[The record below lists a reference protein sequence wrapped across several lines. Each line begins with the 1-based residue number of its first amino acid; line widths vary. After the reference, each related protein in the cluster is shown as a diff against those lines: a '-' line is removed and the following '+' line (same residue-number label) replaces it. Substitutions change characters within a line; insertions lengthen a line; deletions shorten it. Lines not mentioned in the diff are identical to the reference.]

1 MEVWKDVVGYEGL
14 YAVSSEGR
22 LRSFKRNKVTGELM
36 SLPVNSTGY
45 IRVSLHKEGSRT
57 NHYVHRLVAQAFIP
71 NPNNLP
77 HINHRDENPLNNKV
91 SNLEW
96 ITKKDNNNYGTRTQR
111 VVANTDYEKRNQ
123 TEGYKHRLDNVD
135 WDSVGEKHS
144 KAVYAIY
151 PDTNNVELFPSV
163 KEAAKALGATS
174 SYVAGVARGV
184 YSEARGVKFRFADE
198 FHPSQRYVITPEQ
211 RTYVPANPADGSV
224 AVVSVNAKG
233 EYKIHNSV
241 SECAEYLGTST
252 GAVSDAANGNYY
264 STKEHVIYKLSQFDE
279 NNYKPYD
286 PKHKAKQNYKGVV
299 IIFPDNT
306 YKVFNSVN
314 DTAKYLNLKSPS
326 SISDALKKPTKR
338 VRGNRAVRLSEF
350 DTTNEEFSS
359 LTEKED

>member
-1 MEVWKDVVGYEGL
+1 MAQEEVWKDVVGYEGA
-14 YAVSSEGR
+14 YKVSNLGSVKSYKLSQEGR
-22 LRSFKRNKVTGELM
+22 IMKQVTPVGDYKAVELYDNG
-36 SLPVNSTGY
+36 VG
-45 IRVSLHKEGSRT
+45 RKQF
-57 NHYVHRLVAQAFIP
+57 VHRMVAQAFLP
-71 NPNNLP
+71 NPDNLP
-77 HINHRDENPLNNKV
+77 EVNHRDEDPSNNNV
-91 SNLEW
+91 DNLEW
-96 ITKKDNNNYGTRTQR
+96 ITHKDNMNYGTRTQR
-111 VVANTDYEKRNQ
+111 AIANTDWEA
-123 TEGYKHRLDNVD
+123 
-135 WDSVGEKHS
+135 HS
-144 KAVYAIY
+144 LQKQKAIYAIY
-151 PDTNNVELFPSV
+151 PDTNNVELFQSV
-163 KEAAKALGATS
+163 KEAAKALDATP
-174 SYVAGVARGV
+174 SYVAGVARGL

-211 RTYVPANPADGSV
+211 RTYVPSNPSDGSV

-279 NNYKPYD
+279 TNYKPYD
-286 PKHKAKQNYKGVV
+286 PNHKAKQNYKGVV

-350 DTTNEEFSS
+350 DTTNEEFSN

>member
-1 MEVWKDVVGYEGL
+1 MINTENEVWKDVEGYPGL
-14 YAVSSEGR
+14 YKVSNLGR
-22 LRSFKRNKVTGELM
+22 VMTFQRDVNGVILRQTNVSGNYKKVDLYNKY
-36 SLPVNSTGY
+36 GY
-45 IRVSLHKEGSRT
+45 KTVL
-57 NHYVHRLVAQAFIP
+57 VHRLVAQAFLP

-77 HINHRDENPLNNKV
+77 EVNHRDEDPSNNNV
-91 SNLEW
+91 DNLEW
-96 ITKKDNNNYGTRTQR
+96 ITHKDNMNYGTRTQR
-111 VVANTDYEKRNQ
+111 AVANTDWEA
-123 TEGYKHRLDNVD
+123 
-135 WDSVGEKHS
+135 HS
-144 KAVYAIY
+144 LKKQKAVYAIY

-163 KEAAKALGATS
+163 KEAARSLGATP
-174 SYVAGVARGV
+174 SYVAGVARGL

-198 FHPSQRYVITPEQ
+198 FHPSQRYIITPEQ
-211 RTYVPANPADGSV
+211 RTYVPTNPADGSV

-233 EYKIHNSV
+233 EYKIHNSI

-286 PKHKAKQNYKGVV
+286 PNHKAKQNYKGVV

-314 DTAKYLNLKSPS
+314 DSAKYLKLKSPS
-326 SISDALKKPTKR
+326 SISEALKKPTKR

-350 DTTNEEFSS
+350 DTTNEEFSN
-359 LTEKED
+359 LNEKED

>member
-1 MEVWKDVVGYEGL
+1 MTQEEVWKDVDGYGGL
-14 YAVSSEGR
+14 YKVSNLGR
-22 LRSFKRNKVTGELM
+22 VMSFHKDPKGIIMNPSNISGNYKRVELHYNNK
-36 SLPVNSTGY
+36 
-45 IRVSLHKEGSRT
+45 HKLGL
-57 NHYVHRLVAQAFIP
+57 VHRMVAQAFLP
-71 NPNNLP
+71 NPDNLP
-77 HINHRDENPLNNKV
+77 EVNHRDEDPSNNNV
-91 SNLEW
+91 DNLEW
-96 ITKKDNNNYGTRTQR
+96 ITHKDNMNYGTRTQR
-111 VVANTDYEKRNQ
+111 AVANTDWEA
-123 TEGYKHRLDNVD
+123 
-135 WDSVGEKHS
+135 HS
-144 KAVYAIY
+144 LQKQKAVYAVY
-151 PDTNNVELFPSV
+151 PDTNNVELFKSV
-163 KEAAKALGATS
+163 KEAAEALDVS
-174 SYVAGVARGV
+174 KSYVAGVARGV

-198 FHPSQRYVITPEQ
+198 FHPSARYVITPEQ

-241 SECAEYLGTST
+241 SECAEYIGAST
-252 GAVSDAANGNYY
+252 GSVSDAANGNYY

-286 PKHKAKQNYKGVV
+286 PNHKAKQNYKGVV

-314 DTAKYLNLKSPS
+314 DSAKYLNLKSPS

-350 DTTNEEFSS
+350 DTTNEEFSN